1 MARYGTVKDQMK
13 NLTATA
19 AQQPEE
25 IRERRTAAEGALG
38 ALTSTLGAEG
48 TYDLPG
54 TTPAAPPPATPPVTG
69 PTGLLSQDGYKF
81 ANINVKKKYAK
92 LLDKGYSPEEAAGQ
106 LGAGKVSEEGGL
118 FKSTKTAVGVAGTGG
133 KGKTTTT
140 TLDQEAML
148 EQQKGSS
155 MFRQVSRMVAE
166 SEQMLARSGPLWDE
180 MMRNTQLPIIESAAA
195 SSRENAEAIRKAMA
209 KGGAA
214 RRDAF
219 AAVQKIRAQDQI
231 NMQKGQQLAQ
241 AHTEMDRWAR
251 ENAKNVVNFATGWAQ
266 NQAGIRE
273 SYHSAMDAATDLMA
287 SKSLPFIFN
296 ATTKEQEYRDAQSAQ
311 SRGKVMKQISG
322 VLGVATSVVG
332 LVGSFYGQG
341 GGSAAGAKM
350 MEESTKGP
358 EISNNYM
365 QASAP
370 GGQKNLPTGPD
381 EGY

>member
-13 NLTATA
+13 SLTATA

-25 IRERRTAAEGALG
+25 IRERRTAAEGGLAALTTALG
-38 ALTSTLGAEG
+38 QKG
-48 TYDLPG
+48 TYDLPS
-54 TTPAAPPPATPPVTG
+54 TAPSAPPSTPPVTG

-81 ANINVKKKYAK
+81 ANLNAKKKYGK
-92 LLDKGYSPEEAAGQ
+92 LLEKGYSPEEAAGQ
-106 LGAGKVSEEGGL
+106 LGANKAYEEGGL
-118 FKSTKTAVGVAGTGG
+118 FTKQKTGVGVKGTGG
-133 KGKTTTT
+133 KGGTQTT
-140 TLDQEAML
+140 TLDTEAML

-180 MMRNTQLPIIESAAA
+180 MMRSTQLPIIEGAAA
-195 SSRENAEAIRKAMA
+195 ASRENAEAIRKAMA

-219 AAVQKIRAQDQI
+219 GAVQKIRAQEQV

-241 AHTEMDRWAR
+241 AHVEMDRWAR
-251 ENAKNVVNFATGWAQ
+251 ENAKNVINFATGWAQ

-296 ATTKEQEYRDAQSAQ
+296 ATTKQQEYRDAQSAQ

-341 GGSAAGAKM
+341 GGSEAGAKM
-350 MEESTKGP
+350 MEESTKGQT
-358 EISNNYM
+358 ISNNYM
-365 QASAP
+365 QASQP
-370 GGQKNLPTGPD
+370 GSKQFPTGPD
-381 EGY
+381 EG